1 MSKTKKI
8 ISLLITV
15 ALIMTMATVAIVS
28 TSAAVKVYF
37 EDSLNW
43 GNIHAYCYGGD
54 GELLGPWVGT
64 ACTDEGDGIW
74 SIELSGT
81 PETIIFH
88 ANDDATQTSNIPFAG
103 DGMIA
108 KLTGEWVAGEYGK
121 TVAVAEFVAYEEPGD
136 DDPADGTTAGD
147 VVADPTTT
155 GGVDTPV
162 EGETITV
169 YFTNNWAFTTQN
181 VYWWKGEENCGE
193 WPGVAMTAAGQ
204 NDAGEDVYSAEVPA
218 DAEGIIFS
226 GIDDRDGETL
236 RQTVDITDFA
246 DGKGFFCKEEVTGD
260 DGSVKIAV
268 ESYDYNPG
276 GEIITTTVDGGEII
290 TTTVDGGEIITT
302 TVDGGEIITTTVDGG
317 EIITTTVGGD
327 DTPAETGID
336 VAGTTYDVPAGT
348 TVTYKVDLTAARL
361 FENIQAF
368 VSYDSTKLE
377 LVRIKSDDP
386 DVADWEVEGPV
397 RCPNLDG
404 VIFNAGT
411 EGLVKFNSSKV
422 SGYNFKEENV
432 LVTLE
437 FVVKD
442 TAKNTIALTI
452 EEMTIKGDGTESYFT
467 GGQAV
472 ITEGITVVESLDYVG
487 PTTTVTTSEITTV
500 TTSEITTVTVSD
512 IIDPITTVTTT
523 KGGDVVPTTTVT
535 VPDPS
540 TDPTNAV
547 GTTPSG
553 GVDTPPTG
561 AAAYI
566 YIAIAIMAMVACAVV
581 VLRKKAND

>member
-108 KLTGEWVAGEYGK
+108 KLTGEWAAGEYGK
-121 TVAVAEFVAYEEPGD
+121 TVAVAEFVDYEEPGD

-162 EGETITV
+162 DGETITV
-169 YFTNNWAFTTQN
+169 YFTNNWAFATQN
-181 VYWWKGEENCGE
+181 IYWWKGEENCGE

-204 NDAGEDVYSAEVPA
+204 NGAGEDVYSAEVPA

-260 DGSVKIAV
+260 DGKVLIAV
-268 ESYDYNPG
+268 ESYDYNP
-276 GEIITTTVDGGEII
+276 GGEII

-500 TTSEITTVTVSD
+500 TEPKTTVTE
-512 IIDPITTVTTT
+512 PKTTVTEPKTT
-523 KGGDVVPTTTVT
+523 VTEPKTTVTEPKTTVT

-540 TDPTNAV
+540 TDPSNIV